1 MAFTGDCANLN
12 VIGCNDDDGIGAFSK
27 LTLTGLTPGETVMQG
42 FGSTAMMSMELSKW
56 LRGAPLWP
64 LPISRIDVQSPNPVR
79 EVLEISARQNITNV
93 EVYNLVG
100 QQVIAVP
107 VNSNSKS

>member
-1 MAFTGDCANLN
+1 MAAADFENRSFKAY
-12 VIGCNDDDGIGAFSK
+12 
-27 LTLTGLTPGETVMQG
+27 
-42 FGSTAMMSMELSKW
+42 
-56 LRGAPLWP
+56 
-64 LPISRIDVQSPNPVR
+64 PNPVR

-107 VNSNSKS
+107 VNSNSAKS